1 MPTAE
6 KVVKETTQ
14 TPVAKK
20 EGTDHKCL
28 WQRKKAQGAG
38 IAQWL
43 EHRTRD

>member
-28 WQRKKAQGAG
+28 WQRKKAQTQMLVANEK
-38 IAQWL
+38 WL
-43 EHRTRD
+43 P